1 MRTLLTALLLFVSLL
16 SAAQDY
22 KFKHYDVGNGL
33 SNNKV
38 NSVYKDHDGFLWV
51 GTASGLNRFDG
62 NKFKTYFSSKDDEAT
77 LPDNYV
83 GVIQED
89 GSGNLYIE
97 SGNTYVIYKRME
109 DRFDRNINN
118 WLRLPNADF
127 IPRKLF
133 IDSDKTIWVFD
144 GAFGLYC
151 LKFGEEN
158 PVDITKTD
166 KRLVEDYVSNINESE
181 NYILFVCRKGTVYAM
196 NRKTHKIE
204 WETKLPNVGQQTT
217 DFSTL
222 LDGTRFWV
230 YSVYGVWTLDLKTHT
245 WTDQSPVFGENRLV
259 NTIGKDSKGNIWV
272 GQDRI
277 GVSVLDKY
285 GKLTSLSGSNGFES
299 MSVSSLYTD
308 NNGSVWIGSFKK
320 GLYQYNEDMYKFG
333 LTMFPDVNCVTGN
346 IFDANIAWL
355 GTDAGELVKWDYI
368 NNRSESFKVSQNA
381 IVCAMT
387 QKQGEVWLGTYLDGL
402 KRFYNGQVVTYHTKD
417 GLASENVWALCG
429 APDDKVWVGTLGGG
443 VQLFDPHTNSFES
456 YTSEN
461 SGLCNNYINS
471 MIQSRSGNL
480 YVGTTQGVSVFDYA
494 TKTFT
499 KMFANNNDA
508 FAYPNV
514 IQLAEDRHG
523 MLWLATIE
531 GLYVYNEATEKL
543 YTVNIPKKNNPFIL
557 GLAEDNSGDMWVSV
571 GAEVI
576 KIVTRNAESK
586 EKAPSFE
593 FSFYNQKDGLQNS
606 DFNQRSLFRTP
617 TGVMLVGG
625 LYGINSFNPQNIKFN
640 KNAPHVLFTDIQLF
654 HQSIK
659 VGMKYN
665 GHVILAEALNAGK
678 SVDLKYSQNDFTID
692 FASDN
697 FIVPE
702 NTKYYYRLVGFNSD
716 WIECEPGIHQAT
728 YTNLSPGEYTFEVR
742 AVNNDGVESEESA
755 SLRIVIHPPFWLTI
769 WAMIYYFVVFV
780 SMTIIVI
787 RFVRQ
792 RDKVKY
798 LKAQEEEEIRHK
810 EELAQ
815 LELKFFT
822 NISHDLRTPLTLIL
836 APMDKL
842 ITNAATEK
850 DKNRLGMVKSNA
862 IRLLQMVNQL
872 LDYRKVETSGLNFIA
887 AEGDIVTFVRGIC
900 DGFTEFAENR
910 GVKFAF
916 TSSQEALDMT
926 FDADKMNKIIQNLLS
941 NAFKFTPNG
950 GSVDVSL
957 SAADNYMVLKVA
969 DTGIGIPD
977 DEKGQIFSRYYQT
990 RNTVSGGTGIGLSLV
1005 KEYAKSHNG
1014 TVEVA
1019 DNPGGGTV
1027 FIVTIPI
1034 VHTAVTQETAS
1045 SELEVAPEASLNTPL
1060 EGPSDKYVA
1069 LVVDDDN
1076 DLLTFMYEELS
1087 ADYRVLRARDGVE
1100 ALEVMK
1106 EELPD
1111 IVCSDIMMP
1120 NMDGIELCKHIKS
1133 DKRMSSIP
1141 VILLSSKYNLD
1152 TKFDGL
1158 TAGADDYLTKPFNL
1172 DVLRLRMQ
1180 KMIELRRN
1188 NHYDIGDESDDDGK
1202 DESRNGSG
1210 SSESVAEAE
1219 VTADEEAVGE
1229 NKAAESKLLND
1240 VNEYINA
1247 NISCTE
1253 LSVEDL
1259 MNNVCVGL
1267 SKGTFY
1273 KELRSITGR
1282 TPIEYIRKIRMEKA
1296 AEYFKNTDMNI
1307 SEIAYKVGYNSP
1319 HFFTVQFKREFG
1331 VTPSVYIE
1339 KLGK

>member
-1 MRTLLTALLLFVSLL
+1 
-16 SAAQDY
+16 
-22 KFKHYDVGNGL
+22 
-33 SNNKV
+33 
-38 NSVYKDHDGFLWV
+38 
-51 GTASGLNRFDG
+51 
-62 NKFKTYFSSKDDEAT
+62 
-77 LPDNYV
+77 
-83 GVIQED
+83 
-89 GSGNLYIE
+89 
-97 SGNTYVIYKRME
+97 
-109 DRFDRNINN
+109 
-118 WLRLPNADF
+118 
-127 IPRKLF
+127 
-133 IDSDKTIWVFD
+133 
-144 GAFGLYC
+144 
-151 LKFGEEN
+151 
-158 PVDITKTD
+158 
-166 KRLVEDYVSNINESE
+166 
-181 NYILFVCRKGTVYAM
+181 
-196 NRKTHKIE
+196 
-204 WETKLPNVGQQTT
+204 
-217 DFSTL
+217 
-222 LDGTRFWV
+222 
-230 YSVYGVWTLDLKTHT
+230 
-245 WTDQSPVFGENRLV
+245 
-259 NTIGKDSKGNIWV
+259 
-272 GQDRI
+272 
-277 GVSVLDKY
+277 
-285 GKLTSLSGSNGFES
+285 
-299 MSVSSLYTD
+299 
-308 NNGSVWIGSFKK
+308 
-320 GLYQYNEDMYKFG
+320 
-333 LTMFPDVNCVTGN
+333 
-346 IFDANIAWL
+346 
-355 GTDAGELVKWDYI
+355 
-368 NNRSESFKVSQNA
+368 
-381 IVCAMT
+381 
-387 QKQGEVWLGTYLDGL
+387 
-402 KRFYNGQVVTYHTKD
+402 
-417 GLASENVWALCG
+417 
-429 APDDKVWVGTLGGG
+429 
-443 VQLFDPHTNSFES
+443 
-456 YTSEN
+456 
-461 SGLCNNYINS
+461 
-471 MIQSRSGNL
+471 
-480 YVGTTQGVSVFDYA
+480 
-494 TKTFT
+494 
-499 KMFANNNDA
+499 
-508 FAYPNV
+508 
-514 IQLAEDRHG
+514 
-523 MLWLATIE
+523 
-531 GLYVYNEATEKL
+531 
-543 YTVNIPKKNNPFIL
+543 
-557 GLAEDNSGDMWVSV
+557 MWVSV

-728 YTNLSPGEYTFEVR
+728 YTNLSPGEYTFEVK

-755 SLRIVIHPPFWLTI
+755 SLNIVIHPPFWLTI

-872 LDYRKVETSGLNFIA
+872 LDYRKIETSGLNFIA

-957 SAADNYMVLKVA
+957 TTADNYLVLKVA

-1034 VHTAVTQETAS
+1034 VHTAAGQGEAAT

-1060 EGPSDKYVA
+1060 DGPSDKRVA

-1188 NHYDIGDESDDDGK
+1188 SRNSVAVEDDEDDDGK
-1202 DESRNGSG
+1202 DESRNNGG
-1210 SSESVAEAE
+1210 
-1219 VTADEEAVGE
+1219 
-1229 NKAAESKLLND
+1229 NLLND

-1247 NISCTE
+1247 NISRTD

-1282 TPIEYIRKIRMEKA
+1282 TPIEYIRKVRMEKA
-1296 AEYFKNTDMNI
+1296 AEYLKNTDMNI

>member
-1 MRTLLTALLLFVSLL
+1 MRTLLTALLLLCTLVVG
-16 SAAQDY
+16 AENY

-38 NSVYKDHDGFLWV
+38 NSIYKDRDGFLWI

-62 NKFKTYFSSKDDEAT
+62 NRFKTYYSSNEDKAT

-83 GVIQED
+83 GNIQED

-109 DRFDRNINN
+109 DTFDRDLTT
-118 WLRLPNADF
+118 WLRLPDPN
-127 IPRKLF
+127 ITPRRIF
-133 IDSDKTIWVFD
+133 IDTDKNIWIYD
-144 GAFGLYC
+144 GSFGLYC
-151 LKFGEEN
+151 LRYGVEN
-158 PVDITKTD
+158 PIEVTEQD
-166 KRLVEDYVSNINESE
+166 KRLKDDHVSCVNEFG
-181 NYILFVCRKGTVYAM
+181 NHVVFVCRTGDVYGV
-196 NRKTHKIE
+196 NRKTLKVEWSTKIPAEEEHKS
-204 WETKLPNVGQQTT
+204 
-217 DFSTL
+217 DYSSL
-222 LDGTRFWV
+222 LDGSRLW
-230 YSVYGVWTLDLKTHT
+230 VYGVYGIWTLDLKAKT
-245 WTDQSPVFGENRLV
+245 WTNQTPIFGENHFV
-259 NTIGKDSKGNIWV
+259 NAIGKDSKGNIWI
-272 GQDRI
+272 GQDRL
-277 GVSVLDKY
+277 GVSIIDKY
-285 GKLTSLSGSNGFES
+285 GKLTSLSGANGFES
-299 MSVSSLYTD
+299 MSISSLYTD
-308 NNGSVWIGSFKK
+308 NNGSVWIGSYKK

-333 LTMFPDVNCVTGN
+333 LTNFPDVNCVAGN
-346 IFDANIAWL
+346 IYDANIAWL

-402 KRFYNGQVVTYHTKD
+402 KKFSNGQVVTYHTKD

-429 APDDKVWVGTLGGG
+429 APDDKVWIGLLGGG
-443 VQLFDPHTNSFES
+443 VQLFDPMTGEFETYNTKNSA
-456 YTSEN
+456 
-461 SGLCNNYINS
+461 LCNDYINT
-471 MIQSRSGNL
+471 MIQSRNGNL
-480 YVGTTQGVSVFDYA
+480 YVGTTQGVAVFNYT

-499 KMFANNNDA
+499 RMHEHNEA
-508 FAYPNV
+508 FSYPNV
-514 IQLAEDRHG
+514 IQLCEDRHG
-523 MLWLATIE
+523 LLWVGTIE
-531 GLYVYNEATEKL
+531 GLYVLNEATDKL

-557 GLAEDNSGDMWVSV
+557 GLAEDNAGDMWISI

-576 KIVTRNAESK
+576 KVVTHS
-586 EKAPSFE
+586 EKDNPTFE

-625 LYGINSFNPQNIKFN
+625 LYGINYFNPQNIKYN
-640 KNAPHVLFTDIQLF
+640 KNVPRVLFTDIQLF

-678 SVDLKYSQNDFTID
+678 NVDLKYSQNDFTID

-702 NTKYYYRLVGFNSD
+702 NTKYYYRMVGFNSD

-728 YTNLSPGEYTFEVR
+728 YTNLSPGEYTFEVK
-742 AVNNDGVESEESA
+742 AVNNDGVESTESA
-755 SLRIVIHPPFWLTI
+755 SLQITIHPPFWMTV
-769 WAMIYYFVVFV
+769 WAMIYYFVVIV
-780 SMTIIVI
+780 SMIIIVI

-792 RDKVKY
+792 RDKIKY

-815 LELKFFT
+815 MELKFFT

-836 APMDKL
+836 APLDKL
-842 ITNAATEK
+842 IANATIEK

-862 IRLLQMVNQL
+862 NRLLQMVNQL
-872 LDYRKVETSGLNFIA
+872 LDYRKIETSGLNFIA
-887 AEGDIVTFVRGIC
+887 AEGDIVTFIREIC
-900 DGFTEFAENR
+900 NGFTEFAENR
-910 GVKFAF
+910 GVKFTF
-916 TSSQEALDMT
+916 TTTEEALDMT
-926 FDADKMNKIIQNLLS
+926 FDSDKMNKIVQNLLS

-950 GSVDVSL
+950 GSVELSL
-957 SAADNYMVLKVA
+957 AKAHDYLVMKVA

-1005 KEYAKSHNG
+1005 KEYARSHNG

-1019 DNPGGGTV
+1019 DNPGGGTI

-1034 VHTAVTQETAS
+1034 VHTKTNQE
-1045 SELEVAPEASLNTPL
+1045 EASTLESDMILETPL
-1060 EGPSDKYVA
+1060 NDSVDGGDERYTV
-1069 LVVDDDN
+1069 LVVDDDH

-1087 ADYRVLRARDGVE
+1087 TDYRVLRARDGVE

-1106 EELPD
+1106 NDLPD
-1111 IVCSDIMMP
+1111 IVVSDIMMP
-1120 NMDGIELCKHIKS
+1120 NMDGIELCRHIKT
-1133 DKRMSSIP
+1133 DKAMSSIP

-1152 TKFDGL
+1152 TTFDGL

-1172 DVLRLRMQ
+1172 EVLRLRMR
-1180 KMIELRRN
+1180 KMIELRKRN
-1188 NHYDIGDESDDDGK
+1188 PKNEGDDDPTELTDADQELPEQTSEQ
-1202 DESRNGSG
+1202 DE
-1210 SSESVAEAE
+1210 AF
-1219 VTADEEAVGE
+1219 
-1229 NKAAESKLLND
+1229 
-1240 VNEYINA
+1240 VNEATEYVNA
-1247 NISCTE
+1247 NVGRTN

-1259 MNNVCVGL
+1259 ILNTKSGL
-1267 SKGTFY
+1267 SKINY
-1273 KELRSITGR
+1273 YRRLRSITGK
-1282 TPIEYIRKIRMEKA
+1282 TPIEFIRSIRMKRA
-1296 AEYFKNTDMNI
+1296 AEMLKETKLNI

-1319 HFFTVQFKREFG
+1319 QFFSVQFKKEFG
-1331 VTPSVYIE
+1331 VTPSLYLE
-1339 KLGK
+1339 KGKNDKKVND

>member
-1 MRTLLTALLLFVSLL
+1 
-16 SAAQDY
+16 
-22 KFKHYDVGNGL
+22 
-33 SNNKV
+33 
-38 NSVYKDHDGFLWV
+38 
-51 GTASGLNRFDG
+51 
-62 NKFKTYFSSKDDEAT
+62 
-77 LPDNYV
+77 
-83 GVIQED
+83 
-89 GSGNLYIE
+89 
-97 SGNTYVIYKRME
+97 
-109 DRFDRNINN
+109 
-118 WLRLPNADF
+118 
-127 IPRKLF
+127 
-133 IDSDKTIWVFD
+133 
-144 GAFGLYC
+144 
-151 LKFGEEN
+151 
-158 PVDITKTD
+158 
-166 KRLVEDYVSNINESE
+166 
-181 NYILFVCRKGTVYAM
+181 
-196 NRKTHKIE
+196 
-204 WETKLPNVGQQTT
+204 
-217 DFSTL
+217 
-222 LDGTRFWV
+222 
-230 YSVYGVWTLDLKTHT
+230 
-245 WTDQSPVFGENRLV
+245 
-259 NTIGKDSKGNIWV
+259 
-272 GQDRI
+272 
-277 GVSVLDKY
+277 
-285 GKLTSLSGSNGFES
+285 
-299 MSVSSLYTD
+299 
-308 NNGSVWIGSFKK
+308 
-320 GLYQYNEDMYKFG
+320 
-333 LTMFPDVNCVTGN
+333 
-346 IFDANIAWL
+346 
-355 GTDAGELVKWDYI
+355 
-368 NNRSESFKVSQNA
+368 
-381 IVCAMT
+381 
-387 QKQGEVWLGTYLDGL
+387 
-402 KRFYNGQVVTYHTKD
+402 
-417 GLASENVWALCG
+417 
-429 APDDKVWVGTLGGG
+429 
-443 VQLFDPHTNSFES
+443 
-456 YTSEN
+456 
-461 SGLCNNYINS
+461 
-471 MIQSRSGNL
+471 
-480 YVGTTQGVSVFDYA
+480 
-494 TKTFT
+494 
-499 KMFANNNDA
+499 
-508 FAYPNV
+508 
-514 IQLAEDRHG
+514 
-523 MLWLATIE
+523 
-531 GLYVYNEATEKL
+531 
-543 YTVNIPKKNNPFIL
+543 
-557 GLAEDNSGDMWVSV
+557 
-571 GAEVI
+571 
-576 KIVTRNAESK
+576 
-586 EKAPSFE
+586 
-593 FSFYNQKDGLQNS
+593 
-606 DFNQRSLFRTP
+606 
-617 TGVMLVGG
+617 
-625 LYGINSFNPQNIKFN
+625 
-640 KNAPHVLFTDIQLF
+640 
-654 HQSIK
+654 
-659 VGMKYN
+659 
-665 GHVILAEALNAGK
+665 
-678 SVDLKYSQNDFTID
+678 
-692 FASDN
+692 
-697 FIVPE
+697 
-702 NTKYYYRLVGFNSD
+702 
-716 WIECEPGIHQAT
+716 
-728 YTNLSPGEYTFEVR
+728 
-742 AVNNDGVESEESA
+742 
-755 SLRIVIHPPFWLTI
+755 
-769 WAMIYYFVVFV
+769 
-780 SMTIIVI
+780 
-787 RFVRQ
+787 
-792 RDKVKY
+792 
-798 LKAQEEEEIRHK
+798 
-810 EELAQ
+810 
-815 LELKFFT
+815 
-822 NISHDLRTPLTLIL
+822 
-836 APMDKL
+836 MDKL